1 MSLESQLHEL
11 INKHDDL
18 IHKPDA
24 VYSLLARHDLLA
36 NDDNDDEDDNDEFEN
51 NQTSNKF
58 SSKPKFIAVFDYLLD
73 SSQVYGILKS
83 MWKLNVENTSLI
95 SDCSLKTVLDWSWS
109 RLSTIKSELNIL
121 SKLLAL
127 LTLFFI

>member
-1 MSLESQLHEL
+1 MSMLENQLHEL

-24 VYSLLARHDLLA
+24 VYSLLARHDLLSDVA
-36 NDDNDDEDDNDEFEN
+36 DE
-51 NQTSNKF
+51 NQRPSHAPT
-58 SSKPKFIAVFDYLLD
+58 PKFIAVFDYLLE

-109 RLSTIKSELNIL
+109 RVSKIKTELNNLSEL
-121 SKLLAL
+121 
-127 LTLFFI
+127 TLIYSLIISRRLYKF